1 LTCCL
6 QSVPGPAAEEAEAV
20 LNGEVDDSDD
30 GADEDEETELRA
42 LAERAG
48 WSGGSY
54 EVGRCRLAL

>member
-1 LTCCL
+1 
-6 QSVPGPAAEEAEAV
+6 VPGPAAEEAEAV